1 MSGVY
6 FLERPCLICRLGT
19 VTAEFVGCY
28 TLSFSCRMCHKAWI
42 LDGLSLD
49 SAMDK
54 LFLIAVSGGAVDYS
68 DFDEIAQNTN

>member
-19 VTAEFVGCY
+19 VTAEFVGRY

-42 LDGLSLD
+42 VDGLSLD

>member
-19 VTAEFVGCY
+19 VTAEFVGRY

-42 LDGLSLD
+42 VDGLSLD

-54 LFLIAVSGGAVDYS
+54 LFLFAVSGGAVDYS

>member
-19 VTAEFVGCY
+19 VTADFVGRY